1 MDSYYEDVLKKIKDL
16 MNNGEYAE
24 ANKLLEE
31 ELAMPYIPS
40 DVEGELIQCYN
51 ECRSELRART
61 QKAYSEDDIE
71 AMLAGELDEQF
82 LAIEQLK
89 KSNIRNYVDTI
100 QDFLSQ
106 KNIHTL
112 ARSLLIEAMMEQN
125 ITDEFTC
132 EINGLEVCFSPCAIE
147 PVMECDGVNEA
158 VMYLREWFEND
169 NPTFTMMCVETLV
182 KEAYLRL
189 PFTIEEGEGKAIAAA
204 IAHYVFAAYEE
215 YEAWQSFCEE
225 KNLAQYNGYELLLNT
240 YDSL

>member
-1 MDSYYEDVLKKIKDL
+1 MDSYYDDILKKIKDL
-16 MNNGEYAE
+16 MDEGKYAE

-31 ELAMPYIPS
+31 ELAMPYIPFN
-40 DVEGELIQCYN
+40 VEEELIQCYN
-51 ECRSELRART
+51 ECRSELRAHT

-89 KSNIRNYVDTI
+89 KSNIRNYVDVI
-100 QDFLSQ
+100 QNFLSQ
-106 KNIHTL
+106 KNVHTL
-112 ARSLLIEAMMEQN
+112 VRSLLIEAMMDQN

-132 EINGLEVCFSPCAIE
+132 EINGLEVCFSPCAIDS
-147 PVMECDGVNEA
+147 VMESEGVNKA
-158 VMYLREWFEND
+158 VMYLRKWFEND
-169 NPTFTMMCVETLV
+169 NPTFAMMCVESLI

-189 PFTIEEGEGKAIAAA
+189 PFTIEEDEGEALAAA
-204 IAHYVFAAYEE
+204 IVHYVFVAHEE
-215 YEAWQSFCEE
+215 YEAWQSFCKE